1 MRCGEG
7 VTYHNQN
14 TTNETVSAEHN
25 NLSVGSACHKV
36 LCFANNVI
44 IAHMAA
50 FCRLRTG

>member
-1 MRCGEG
+1 MRCKEI
-7 VTYHNQN
+7 VPYQKR
-14 TTNETVSAEHN
+14 TVIAEHI

-50 FCRLRTG
+50 FCRLRT